1 MESRRARPGR
11 GPDHLPNTPFMTL
24 PLANVLEPLINFC
37 EAIMKFWH
45 DSVGFS
51 WGLSII
57 FLTFV
62 IRLIILPL
70 TYKQVKSMQQMK
82 KVQPEIQKL
91 KERYGDDRQRLQQE
105 QMKMFQEHGVN
116 PLSSCFPI
124 VLQFPFFISLFYMLR
139 HDLRLDV
146 CGQAKVPCG
155 QIPGDHGESFFFI
168 PDITDKATGAVLIAL
183 LVMYVGSQLIS
194 GLITTFA
201 ADRSQQIMILV
212 LPAVFV
218 PVIIGFP
225 AGLILYWITTNVWTI
240 GQQLAIKKFVHVE
253 PAPALAGAAAL
264 TDKPARGK
272 PAAEKPV
279 ADEKPAPKE
288 KKGRAA
294 KAAKAVRAPAD
305 GSNGAEASSKTP
317 PPGPRK
323 KKKRS
328 GRRR

>member
-11 GPDHLPNTPFMTL
+11 APDHLPNPPFMTL
-24 PLANVLEPLINFC
+24 PVANVLQPLIDFT

-51 WGLSII
+51 WGMSII

-70 TYKQVKSMQQMK
+70 TFKQVKSMQEMK
-82 KVQPEIQKL
+82 RIQPEIQKL

-116 PLSSCFPI
+116 PLSSCLPI

-146 CGQAKVPCG
+146 CGRGISVYQKVHDTTATVPCG
-155 QIPGDHGESFFFI
+155 KIPGDQGESFFFI
-168 PDITDKATGAVLIAL
+168 PDITDKAVGAVLITL
-183 LVMYVGSQLIS
+183 IILYVGSQLIS

-253 PAPALAGAAAL
+253 PAPARAGAAAL

-272 PAAEKPV
+272 PAAEKPA
-279 ADEKPAPKE
+279 ADGKKAQKPQK
-288 KKGRAA
+288 A
-294 KAAKAVRAPAD
+294 KAKVE
-305 GSNGAEASSKTP
+305 GSSNGAEAK
-317 PPGPRK
+317 
-323 KKKRS
+323 
-328 GRRR
+328 